1 MIKKEIIQDKKIFFA
16 LFIYSCLLLFFCSKM
31 SPLYPFNE
39 WSDINLYFNIGKAIF
54 NGRTLYTEAFD
65 HKGPLIFFIYGIGYL
80 ISNASF
86 LGMYF
91 IECIFWTIMIFAAYL
106 TARLYLEKIYA
117 FLVALVFPVIML
129 THSFNGGSAEEFI
142 VVLQVI
148 SLYLFILYFKDK
160 GASVH
165 NPVYMFI
172 HGGMCAITLL
182 IKINL
187 VMFWFF
193 PLAAIFINILLKRE
207 YRNLIKNLIA
217 FFCGILL
224 IILPICIYLL
234 VNGAFSEAWYIYI
247 DLNGTYAMIG
257 DISRIIENIIV
268 RFYQKI
274 RFETIGFSLVLL
286 GAIYFPIRYIG
297 NKWGKIAIPLSFLS
311 IFTSIFITSNQIFA
325 YYSIPYDAYT
335 LLACI
340 IIFKHVRVSS
350 SKKVY
355 ILSFLIVLIIGIKQK
370 DFFGAK
376 LDELISRKSPP
387 TLIDSFSAHVIQ
399 EKNPTLL
406 NLGLNLGNG
415 VFTKANIM
423 PNVKYFISPN
433 LHYVYYPQ
441 MRNEQTKYIE
451 NRQVQ
456 FIILCTNDYNYEYF
470 STLPALNEYYT
481 IIDENDGGGIRPYYL
496 YKLKDEAHIK

>member
-1 MIKKEIIQDKKIFFA
+1 MIKKEIIQDKMIFFA
-16 LFIYSCLLLFFCSKM
+16 LFIYSFLLLFFCSKM

-39 WSDINLYFNIGKAIF
+39 WPDINLYFNIGKAMF

-80 ISNASF
+80 ISNTSF

-91 IECIFWTIMIFAAYL
+91 IECIFWAIMAFAAYL
-106 TARLYLEKIYA
+106 TARLYLDKIYA
-117 FLVALVFPVIML
+117 FMVALVFPVIVL
-129 THSFNGGSAEEFI
+129 THSLDGGSAEEFI
-142 VVLQVI
+142 LVCQTI
-148 SLYLFILYFKDK
+148 SLYFFVLYFKDK
-160 GASVH
+160 EASIH
-165 NPVYMFI
+165 NPTYMFI
-172 HGGMCAITLL
+172 HGVMCAIAFL

-187 VMFWFF
+187 ILFWFF
-193 PLAAIFINILLKRE
+193 PLAAIFINILSKRE
-207 YRNLIKNLIA
+207 YSNLIKNLL
-217 FFCGILL
+217 FFICGGLL
-224 IILPICIYLL
+224 IMLPIIIYLF
-234 VNGAFSEAWYIYI
+234 VNNAISEAWYTYI
-247 DLNGTYAMIG
+247 EVNGKYAKIG
-257 DISRIIENIIV
+257 NTHITENIIV
-268 RFYQKI
+268 RFYQRI
-274 RFETIGFSLVLL
+274 RFETISFSLVLL
-286 GAIYFPIRYIG
+286 GAIYFPIKYIC
-297 NKWGKIAIPLSFLS
+297 NKWGKIAIPLSFLLLFSS
-311 IFTSIFITSNQIFA
+311 IFVISNQILV
-325 YYSIPYDAYT
+325 YYCLPIDVYA

-441 MRNEQTKYIE
+441 MRDEQTKYIE

-496 YKLKDEAHIK
+496 YKLKDEVHIK